1 MIERMTPR
9 AFRARF
15 HKVTDPVL
23 VGEGIWFPKAEAVHM
38 ALAERRLTLEFDVT
52 KYHTEDGVNVI
63 DEVGSMRIVDPTEV

>member
-23 VGEGIWFPKAEAVHM
+23 VGEGIWFPKAEAIHM
-38 ALAERRLTLEFDVT
+38 ALAERRLVLEFVA
-52 KYHTEDGVNVI
+52 KYHTEDGERVI
-63 DEVGSMRIVDPTEV
+63 DEVGSMRIVDPMEA